1 MKRKINYIVFTIV
14 SLFSLISVCYAYEFD
29 VQMTSN
35 TVIVGNSVEIK
46 IKASGLVGRFNLS
59 SSDTSI
65 ATIDSD
71 SSKWL
76 EDEVATFK
84 IITKKAGT
92 VNFIITP
99 SSVSTAG
106 ENPVDV
112 SLNPIMKTLTVNNK
126 PTSNPNTGGN
136 SSGTSNTSTPV
147 KKKSNNNYLSSLTVD
162 GYSLDKE
169 FKKDE
174 LEYSLVVESGTDK
187 VIINAQLDDDKAK
200 VTGIGEIAL
209 KEENNKLEIKVT
221 AEDGSTRTYI
231 LNVKIEELNPVEV
244 TIDKKKYSIVRK
256 EIDSI
261 KIPNGYEKSTIK
273 IGDEDILCYKN
284 DKTKNILMILQDDKG
299 NNNLYSYN
307 EKTKKYTLYS
317 SLTLGNTTLSI
328 IDMPSNLVPKGYTK
342 VSFKYDDTKLEGY
355 QYIESNKT
363 YAADDGV
370 KGSDFYLVYAINEKT
385 GEKALYV
392 FDKLEGTI
400 QRFNSDLVKA
410 YEDENNQYFL
420 YMLISL
426 ALLAV
431 SIIVLSVVLIKQK
444 KNKNKFA

>member
-1 MKRKINYIVFTIV
+1 MKRIVKYF
-14 SLFSLISVCYAYEFD
+14 SLFVCMFIMSISYVKAAGYD
-29 VQMTSN
+29 VSVTSN
-35 TVIVGNSVEIK
+35 TIIVGNSVTLK
-46 IKASGLVGRFNLS
+46 ISANDLAGRFDFSVSNSSVISMS
-59 SSDTSI
+59 SSNVFLDNDSKSI
-65 ATIDSD
+65 TITAKS
-71 SSKWL
+71 
-76 EDEVATFK
+76 
-84 IITKKAGT
+84 AGT
-92 VNFIITP
+92 SVITITP
-99 SSVSTAG
+99 TDATSYDGDAITG
-106 ENPVDV
+106 NRT
-112 SLNPIMKTLTVNNK
+112 IIITVNNK

-209 KEENNKLEIKVT
+209 KEEDNKLEIKVT
-221 AEDGSTRTYI
+221 AENGSTRTYI

-273 IGDEDILCYKN
+273 IGNEDILCYKN
-284 DKTKNILMILQDDKG
+284 NKTKNILMILQDDKG

-444 KNKNKFA
+444 KHKNKFA

>member
-1 MKRKINYIVFTIV
+1 MKRIVKYF
-14 SLFSLISVCYAYEFD
+14 SLFVCMFIMSISYVKAAGYD
-29 VQMTSN
+29 VSVTSN
-35 TVIVGNSVEIK
+35 TIIVGNSVTLK
-46 IKASGLVGRFNLS
+46 ISANDLAGRFDFSVSNSSVISMS
-59 SSDTSI
+59 SSNVFLDNDSKSI
-65 ATIDSD
+65 TITAKS
-71 SSKWL
+71 
-76 EDEVATFK
+76 
-84 IITKKAGT
+84 AGT
-92 VNFIITP
+92 SVITITP
-99 SSVSTAG
+99 TDATSYDGDAITG
-106 ENPVDV
+106 NRT
-112 SLNPIMKTLTVNNK
+112 ITITVNNK

-162 GYSLDKE
+162 EYSLDKE

-187 VIINAQLDDDKAK
+187 IIINAQLDDDKAK

-209 KEENNKLEIKVT
+209 KEEDNKLEIKVT
-221 AEDGSTRTYI
+221 AEDDSTRTYI

-273 IGDEDILCYKN
+273 IGNEDILCYKN
-284 DKTKNILMILQDDKG
+284 NKTKNILMILQDDKG

>member
-1 MKRKINYIVFTIV
+1 MKRIVKYF
-14 SLFSLISVCYAYEFD
+14 SLFVCMFIMSISYVKAAGYD
-29 VQMTSN
+29 VSVTSN
-35 TVIVGNSVEIK
+35 TIIVGNSVTLK
-46 IKASGLVGRFNLS
+46 ISANDLAGRFDFSVSNSSVISMS
-59 SSDTSI
+59 SSNVFLDNDSKSI
-65 ATIDSD
+65 TITAKS
-71 SSKWL
+71 
-76 EDEVATFK
+76 
-84 IITKKAGT
+84 AGT
-92 VNFIITP
+92 SVITITP
-99 SSVSTAG
+99 TDATSYDGDAITG
-106 ENPVDV
+106 NRT
-112 SLNPIMKTLTVNNK
+112 ITITVNNK

-209 KEENNKLEIKVT
+209 KEEDNKLEIKVT
-221 AEDGSTRTYI
+221 AENGSTRTYI

-273 IGDEDILCYKN
+273 IGAEDILCYKN
-284 DKTKNILMILQDDKG
+284 NKTKNILMILQDDKG

-426 ALLAV
+426 TLLAV

-444 KNKNKFA
+444 KHKNKFA

>member
-1 MKRKINYIVFTIV
+1 MKRIVKYF
-14 SLFSLISVCYAYEFD
+14 SLFVCMFIMSISYVKAAGYD
-29 VQMTSN
+29 VSVTSN
-35 TVIVGNSVEIK
+35 TIIVGNSVTLK
-46 IKASGLVGRFNLS
+46 ISANDLAGRFDFSVSNSSVISMS
-59 SSDTSI
+59 SSNVFLDNDSKSI
-65 ATIDSD
+65 TITAKS
-71 SSKWL
+71 
-76 EDEVATFK
+76 
-84 IITKKAGT
+84 AGT
-92 VNFIITP
+92 SVITITP
-99 SSVSTAG
+99 TDATSYDGDAITG
-106 ENPVDV
+106 NRT
-112 SLNPIMKTLTVNNK
+112 ITITVNNK

-187 VIINAQLDDDKAK
+187 ITVNAQLDDDKAK

-209 KEENNKLEIKVT
+209 KEEDNKLEIKVT
-221 AEDGSTRTYI
+221 AENGSTRTYI

-284 DKTKNILMILQDDKG
+284 NKTKNILMILQDDKG

-342 VSFKYDDTKLEGY
+342 VSFKYDDNKLEGY
-355 QYIESNKT
+355 QYIERNKT

>member
-1 MKRKINYIVFTIV
+1 MKRIVKYFNLFVCMFIMSISYVKAAGYDV
-14 SLFSLISVCYAYEFD
+14 SV
-29 VQMTSN
+29 TSN
-35 TVIVGNSVEIK
+35 TIIVGNSVTLK
-46 IKASGLVGRFNLS
+46 ISANDLAGRFDFSVSNSSVISMS
-59 SSDTSI
+59 SSNVFLDNDSKSI
-65 ATIDSD
+65 TITAKS
-71 SSKWL
+71 
-76 EDEVATFK
+76 
-84 IITKKAGT
+84 AGT
-92 VNFIITP
+92 SVITITP
-99 SSVSTAG
+99 TDATSYDGDAITG
-106 ENPVDV
+106 NRT
-112 SLNPIMKTLTVNNK
+112 ITITVNNK

-284 DKTKNILMILQDDKG
+284 NKTKNILMILQDDKG

>member
-1 MKRKINYIVFTIV
+1 MKRIVKYF
-14 SLFSLISVCYAYEFD
+14 SLFVCMFIMSISYVKAAGYD
-29 VQMTSN
+29 VSVTSN
-35 TVIVGNSVEIK
+35 TIIVGNSVTLK
-46 IKASGLVGRFNLS
+46 ISANDLAGRFDFSVSNSSVISMS
-59 SSDTSI
+59 SSNVFLDNDSKSI
-65 ATIDSD
+65 TITAKS
-71 SSKWL
+71 
-76 EDEVATFK
+76 
-84 IITKKAGT
+84 AGT
-92 VNFIITP
+92 SVITITP
-99 SSVSTAG
+99 TDATSYDGDAITG
-106 ENPVDV
+106 NRT
-112 SLNPIMKTLTVNNK
+112 IIITVNNK

-209 KEENNKLEIKVT
+209 KEEDNKLEIKVT

-284 DKTKNILMILQDDKG
+284 NKTKNILMILQDDKG

-355 QYIESNKT
+355 QYIERNKT

-426 ALLAV
+426 TLLAV
-431 SIIVLSVVLIKQK
+431 SIIVLSAVLIKQK
-444 KNKNKFA
+444 KHKNQFA

>member
-1 MKRKINYIVFTIV
+1 MKRIVKYF
-14 SLFSLISVCYAYEFD
+14 SLFVCMFIMSISYVKAAGYD
-29 VQMTSN
+29 VSVTSN
-35 TVIVGNSVEIK
+35 TIIVGNSVTLK
-46 IKASGLVGRFNLS
+46 ISANDLAGRFDFSVSNSSVISMS
-59 SSDTSI
+59 SSNVFLDNDSKSI
-65 ATIDSD
+65 TITAKS
-71 SSKWL
+71 
-76 EDEVATFK
+76 
-84 IITKKAGT
+84 AGT
-92 VNFIITP
+92 SVITITP
-99 SSVSTAG
+99 TDATSYDGDAITG
-106 ENPVDV
+106 NRT
-112 SLNPIMKTLTVNNK
+112 IIITVNNK

-209 KEENNKLEIKVT
+209 KEEDNKLEIKVT

-284 DKTKNILMILQDDKG
+284 NKTKNILMILQDDKG

-317 SLTLGNTTLSI
+317 SLTIGNTTLSI

-426 ALLAV
+426 TLLAV
-431 SIIVLSVVLIKQK
+431 SIIVLSAVLIKQK
-444 KNKNKFA
+444 KHKNQFA

>member
-1 MKRKINYIVFTIV
+1 MKRIVKYF
-14 SLFSLISVCYAYEFD
+14 SLFVCMFIMSISYVKAAGYD
-29 VQMTSN
+29 VSVTSN
-35 TVIVGNSVEIK
+35 TIIVGNSVTLK
-46 IKASGLVGRFNLS
+46 ISANDLAGRFDFSVSNSSVISMS
-59 SSDTSI
+59 SSNVFLDNDSKSI
-65 ATIDSD
+65 TITAKS
-71 SSKWL
+71 
-76 EDEVATFK
+76 
-84 IITKKAGT
+84 AGT
-92 VNFIITP
+92 SVITITP
-99 SSVSTAG
+99 TDATSYDGDAITG
-106 ENPVDV
+106 NRT
-112 SLNPIMKTLTVNNK
+112 ITITVNNK

-136 SSGTSNTSTPV
+136 GSGTSNTSTPV

-187 VIINAQLDDDKAK
+187 IIINAQLDDDKAK

-209 KEENNKLEIKVT
+209 KEEDNKLEIKVT

-261 KIPNGYEKSTIK
+261 KIPNGYEKTTIK

-284 DKTKNILMILQDDKG
+284 NKTKNILMILQDDKG

-363 YAADDGV
+363 YAADDDV

-400 QRFNSDLVKA
+400 QRFNSDLIKA

>member
-1 MKRKINYIVFTIV
+1 MKRIVKYF
-14 SLFSLISVCYAYEFD
+14 SLFVCMFIMSISYVKAAGYD
-29 VQMTSN
+29 VSVTSN
-35 TVIVGNSVEIK
+35 TIIVGNSVTLK
-46 IKASGLVGRFNLS
+46 ISANDLAGRFDFSVSNSSVISMS
-59 SSDTSI
+59 SSNVFLDNDSKSI
-65 ATIDSD
+65 TITAKS
-71 SSKWL
+71 
-76 EDEVATFK
+76 
-84 IITKKAGT
+84 AGT
-92 VNFIITP
+92 SVITITP
-99 SSVSTAG
+99 TDATSYDGDAITG
-106 ENPVDV
+106 NRT
-112 SLNPIMKTLTVNNK
+112 ITITVNNK

-187 VIINAQLDDDKAK
+187 ITINAQLDDDKAK

-209 KEENNKLEIKVT
+209 KEEDNKLEIKVT

-261 KIPNGYEKSTIK
+261 KIPNGYDKSTIK

-355 QYIESNKT
+355 QYIEKNKT

>member
-1 MKRKINYIVFTIV
+1 MKRIVKYF
-14 SLFSLISVCYAYEFD
+14 SLFVCMFIMSISYVNAAGYD
-29 VQMTSN
+29 VSVTSN
-35 TVIVGNSVEIK
+35 TIIVGNSVTLK
-46 IKASGLVGRFNLS
+46 ISANDLAGRFDFSVSNSSVISMS
-59 SSDTSI
+59 SSNVFLDNDSKSI
-65 ATIDSD
+65 TITAKS
-71 SSKWL
+71 
-76 EDEVATFK
+76 
-84 IITKKAGT
+84 AGT
-92 VNFIITP
+92 SVITITP
-99 SSVSTAG
+99 TDATSYDGDAITG
-106 ENPVDV
+106 NRT
-112 SLNPIMKTLTVNNK
+112 ITITVNNK

-162 GYSLDKE
+162 EYSLDKE

-187 VIINAQLDDDKAK
+187 IIINAQLDDDKAK

-209 KEENNKLEIKVT
+209 KEEDNKLEIKVT

-284 DKTKNILMILQDDKG
+284 NKTKNILMILQDDKG

>member
-1 MKRKINYIVFTIV
+1 MKRIVKYF
-14 SLFSLISVCYAYEFD
+14 SLFVCMFIMSISYVKAAGYD
-29 VQMTSN
+29 VSVTSN
-35 TVIVGNSVEIK
+35 TIIVGNSVTLK
-46 IKASGLVGRFNLS
+46 ISANDLAGRFDFSVSNSSVISMS
-59 SSDTSI
+59 SSNVFLDNDSKSI
-65 ATIDSD
+65 TITAKS
-71 SSKWL
+71 
-76 EDEVATFK
+76 
-84 IITKKAGT
+84 AGT
-92 VNFIITP
+92 SVITITP
-99 SSVSTAG
+99 TDATSYDGDAITG
-106 ENPVDV
+106 NRT
-112 SLNPIMKTLTVNNK
+112 IIITVNNK

-209 KEENNKLEIKVT
+209 KEEDNKLEIKVT
-221 AEDGSTRTYI
+221 AENGSTRTYI

-273 IGDEDILCYKN
+273 IGAEDILCYKN
-284 DKTKNILMILQDDKG
+284 NKTKNILMILQDDKG

-426 ALLAV
+426 TLLAV

-444 KNKNKFA
+444 KHKNKFA

>member
-1 MKRKINYIVFTIV
+1 MKRIVKYF
-14 SLFSLISVCYAYEFD
+14 SLFVCMFIMSISYVKAAGYD
-29 VQMTSN
+29 VSVTSN
-35 TVIVGNSVEIK
+35 TIIVGNSVTLK
-46 IKASGLVGRFNLS
+46 ISANDLAGRFDFSVSNSSVISMS
-59 SSDTSI
+59 SSNVFLDNDSKSI
-65 ATIDSD
+65 TITAKS
-71 SSKWL
+71 
-76 EDEVATFK
+76 
-84 IITKKAGT
+84 AGT
-92 VNFIITP
+92 SVITITP
-99 SSVSTAG
+99 TDATSYDGDAITG
-106 ENPVDV
+106 NRT
-112 SLNPIMKTLTVNNK
+112 ITITVNNK

-209 KEENNKLEIKVT
+209 KEEDNKLEIKVT
-221 AEDGSTRTYI
+221 AENGSTRTYI

-284 DKTKNILMILQDDKG
+284 NKTKNILMILQDDKG

-426 ALLAV
+426 TLLAV

>member
-1 MKRKINYIVFTIV
+1 MKRIVKYF
-14 SLFSLISVCYAYEFD
+14 SLFVCMFIMSISYVKAAGYD
-29 VQMTSN
+29 VSVTSN
-35 TVIVGNSVEIK
+35 TIIVGNSVTLK
-46 IKASGLVGRFNLS
+46 ISANDLAGRFDFSVSNSSVISMS
-59 SSDTSI
+59 SSNVFLDNDSKSI
-65 ATIDSD
+65 TITAKS
-71 SSKWL
+71 
-76 EDEVATFK
+76 
-84 IITKKAGT
+84 AGT
-92 VNFIITP
+92 SVITITP
-99 SSVSTAG
+99 TDATSYDGDAITG
-106 ENPVDV
+106 NRT
-112 SLNPIMKTLTVNNK
+112 ITITVNNK

-209 KEENNKLEIKVT
+209 KEEDNKLEIKVT
-221 AEDGSTRTYI
+221 AENGSTRTYI

-273 IGDEDILCYKN
+273 IGNEDILCYKN

-426 ALLAV
+426 TLLAV

>member
-1 MKRKINYIVFTIV
+1 MKRIVKYF
-14 SLFSLISVCYAYEFD
+14 SLFVCMFIMSISYVKAAGYD
-29 VQMTSN
+29 VSVTSN
-35 TVIVGNSVEIK
+35 TIIVGNSVTLK
-46 IKASGLVGRFNLS
+46 ISANDLAGRFDFSVSNSSVISMS
-59 SSDTSI
+59 SSNVFLDNDSKSI
-65 ATIDSD
+65 TITAKS
-71 SSKWL
+71 
-76 EDEVATFK
+76 
-84 IITKKAGT
+84 AGT
-92 VNFIITP
+92 SVITITP
-99 SSVSTAG
+99 TDATSYDGDAITG
-106 ENPVDV
+106 NRT
-112 SLNPIMKTLTVNNK
+112 ITITVNNK

-221 AEDGSTRTYI
+221 AENGSTRTYI

-284 DKTKNILMILQDDKG
+284 NKTKNILMILQDDKG

>member
-1 MKRKINYIVFTIV
+1 MKRIVKYF
-14 SLFSLISVCYAYEFD
+14 SLFVCMFIMSISYVKAAGYD
-29 VQMTSN
+29 VSVTSN
-35 TVIVGNSVEIK
+35 TIIVGNSVTLK
-46 IKASGLVGRFNLS
+46 ISANDLAGRFDFSVSNSSVISMS
-59 SSDTSI
+59 SSSVFLDNDSKSI
-65 ATIDSD
+65 TITAKS
-71 SSKWL
+71 
-76 EDEVATFK
+76 
-84 IITKKAGT
+84 AGT
-92 VNFIITP
+92 SVITITP
-99 SSVSTAG
+99 TDATSYDGDAITG
-106 ENPVDV
+106 NRT
-112 SLNPIMKTLTVNNK
+112 ITITVNNK

-209 KEENNKLEIKVT
+209 KEEDNKLEIKVT

-273 IGDEDILCYKN
+273 IGAEDILCYKN
-284 DKTKNILMILQDDKG
+284 NKTKNILMILQDDKG

-426 ALLAV
+426 ILLAV

-444 KNKNKFA
+444 KHKNQFA

>member
-1 MKRKINYIVFTIV
+1 MKRIVKYF
-14 SLFSLISVCYAYEFD
+14 SLFVCMFIMSISYVKAAGYD
-29 VQMTSN
+29 VSVTSN
-35 TVIVGNSVEIK
+35 TIIVGNSVTLK
-46 IKASGLVGRFNLS
+46 ISANDLAGRFDFSVSNSSVISMS
-59 SSDTSI
+59 SSNVFLDNDSKSI
-65 ATIDSD
+65 TITAKS
-71 SSKWL
+71 
-76 EDEVATFK
+76 
-84 IITKKAGT
+84 AGT
-92 VNFIITP
+92 SVITITP
-99 SSVSTAG
+99 TDATSYDGDAITG
-106 ENPVDV
+106 NRT
-112 SLNPIMKTLTVNNK
+112 ITITVNNK

-187 VIINAQLDDDKAK
+187 IIINAQLDDDKAK

-209 KEENNKLEIKVT
+209 KEEDNKLEIKVT
-221 AEDGSTRTYI
+221 AENGSTRTYI
-231 LNVKIEELNPVEV
+231 LNVNIEELNPVEV

-261 KIPNGYEKSTIK
+261 KIPNGYEKTTIK

-284 DKTKNILMILQDDKG
+284 NKTKNILMILQDDKG

-363 YAADDGV
+363 YAADDDV

-400 QRFNSDLVKA
+400 QRFNSDLIKA

>member
-1 MKRKINYIVFTIV
+1 MKRIVKYF
-14 SLFSLISVCYAYEFD
+14 SLFVCMFIMSISYVKAAGYD
-29 VQMTSN
+29 VSVTSN
-35 TVIVGNSVEIK
+35 TIIVGNSVTLK
-46 IKASGLVGRFNLS
+46 ISANDLAGRFDFSVSNSSVISMS
-59 SSDTSI
+59 SSNVFLDNDSKSI
-65 ATIDSD
+65 TITAKS
-71 SSKWL
+71 
-76 EDEVATFK
+76 
-84 IITKKAGT
+84 AGT
-92 VNFIITP
+92 SVITITP
-99 SSVSTAG
+99 TDATSYDGDAITG
-106 ENPVDV
+106 NRT
-112 SLNPIMKTLTVNNK
+112 ITITVNNK

-209 KEENNKLEIKVT
+209 KEEDNKLEIKVT

-273 IGDEDILCYKN
+273 IGNEDILCYKN

>member
-1 MKRKINYIVFTIV
+1 MKRIVKYF
-14 SLFSLISVCYAYEFD
+14 SLFVCMFIMSISYVKAAGYD
-29 VQMTSN
+29 VSVTSN
-35 TVIVGNSVEIK
+35 TIIVGNSVTLK
-46 IKASGLVGRFNLS
+46 ISANDLAGRFDFSVSNSSVISMS
-59 SSDTSI
+59 SSNVFLDNDSKSI
-65 ATIDSD
+65 TITAKS
-71 SSKWL
+71 
-76 EDEVATFK
+76 
-84 IITKKAGT
+84 AGT
-92 VNFIITP
+92 SVITITP
-99 SSVSTAG
+99 TDATSYDGDAITG
-106 ENPVDV
+106 NRT
-112 SLNPIMKTLTVNNK
+112 ITITVNNK

-187 VIINAQLDDDKAK
+187 ITINAQLDDDKAK

-221 AEDGSTRTYI
+221 AENGSTRTYI

-284 DKTKNILMILQDDKG
+284 NKTKNILMILQDDKG

>member
-1 MKRKINYIVFTIV
+1 MKRIVKYF
-14 SLFSLISVCYAYEFD
+14 SLFVCMFIMSISYVKAAGYD
-29 VQMTSN
+29 VSVTSN
-35 TVIVGNSVEIK
+35 TIIVGNSVTLK
-46 IKASGLVGRFNLS
+46 ISANDLAGRFDFSVSNSSVISMS
-59 SSDTSI
+59 SSNVFLDNDSKSI
-65 ATIDSD
+65 TITAKS
-71 SSKWL
+71 
-76 EDEVATFK
+76 
-84 IITKKAGT
+84 AGT
-92 VNFIITP
+92 SVITITP
-99 SSVSTAG
+99 TDATSYDGDAITG
-106 ENPVDV
+106 NRT
-112 SLNPIMKTLTVNNK
+112 ITITVNNK

-162 GYSLDKE
+162 GCSLDKE

-209 KEENNKLEIKVT
+209 KEEDNKLEIKVT

-261 KIPNGYEKSTIK
+261 KIPNGYDKSTIK
-273 IGDEDILCYKN
+273 IGNEDILCYKN
-284 DKTKNILMILQDDKG
+284 NKTKNILMILQDDKG

-307 EKTKKYTLYS
+307 EKTKKYNLYS

>member
-1 MKRKINYIVFTIV
+1 MKRIVKYF
-14 SLFSLISVCYAYEFD
+14 SLFVCVFIMSISYVKAAGYD
-29 VQMTSN
+29 VSVTSN
-35 TVIVGNSVEIK
+35 TIIVGNSVTLK
-46 IKASGLVGRFNLS
+46 ISANDLAGRFDFSVSNSSVISMS
-59 SSDTSI
+59 SSNVFLDNDSKSI
-65 ATIDSD
+65 TITAKS
-71 SSKWL
+71 
-76 EDEVATFK
+76 
-84 IITKKAGT
+84 AGT
-92 VNFIITP
+92 SVITITP
-99 SSVSTAG
+99 TDATSYDGDAITG
-106 ENPVDV
+106 NRT
-112 SLNPIMKTLTVNNK
+112 ITITVNNK

-209 KEENNKLEIKVT
+209 KEEDNKLEIKVT

-284 DKTKNILMILQDDKG
+284 NKTKNILMILQDDKG

>member
-1 MKRKINYIVFTIV
+1 MKRIVKYFNLFVCMFIMSISYVKAAGYDV
-14 SLFSLISVCYAYEFD
+14 SV
-29 VQMTSN
+29 TSN
-35 TVIVGNSVEIK
+35 TIIVGNSVTLK
-46 IKASGLVGRFNLS
+46 ISANDLAGRFDFSVSNSSVISMS
-59 SSDTSI
+59 SSNVFLDNDSKSI
-65 ATIDSD
+65 TITAKS
-71 SSKWL
+71 
-76 EDEVATFK
+76 
-84 IITKKAGT
+84 AGT
-92 VNFIITP
+92 SVITITP
-99 SSVSTAG
+99 TDATSYDGDAITG
-106 ENPVDV
+106 NRT
-112 SLNPIMKTLTVNNK
+112 ITITVNNK

-284 DKTKNILMILQDDKG
+284 NKTKNILMILQDDKG

-444 KNKNKFA
+444 RNKNKFA

>member
-1 MKRKINYIVFTIV
+1 MKRIVKYF
-14 SLFSLISVCYAYEFD
+14 SLFVCMFIMSISYVKAAGYD
-29 VQMTSN
+29 VSVTSN
-35 TVIVGNSVEIK
+35 TIIVGNSVTLK
-46 IKASGLVGRFNLS
+46 ISANDLAGRFDFSVSNSSVISMS
-59 SSDTSI
+59 SSNVFLDNDSKSI
-65 ATIDSD
+65 TITAKS
-71 SSKWL
+71 
-76 EDEVATFK
+76 
-84 IITKKAGT
+84 AGT
-92 VNFIITP
+92 SVITITP
-99 SSVSTAG
+99 TDATSYDGDAITG
-106 ENPVDV
+106 NRT
-112 SLNPIMKTLTVNNK
+112 ITITVNNK

-209 KEENNKLEIKVT
+209 KEEDNKLEIKVT

-273 IGDEDILCYKN
+273 IGNEDILCYKN

-426 ALLAV
+426 TLLAV

-444 KNKNKFA
+444 KHKNQFA

>member
-1 MKRKINYIVFTIV
+1 MKRIVKYF
-14 SLFSLISVCYAYEFD
+14 SLFVCMFIMSISYVKAAGYD
-29 VQMTSN
+29 VSVTSN
-35 TVIVGNSVEIK
+35 TIIVGNSVTLK
-46 IKASGLVGRFNLS
+46 ISANDLAGRFDFSVSNSSVISMS
-59 SSDTSI
+59 SSNVFLDNDSKSI
-65 ATIDSD
+65 TITAKS
-71 SSKWL
+71 
-76 EDEVATFK
+76 
-84 IITKKAGT
+84 AGT
-92 VNFIITP
+92 SVITITP
-99 SSVSTAG
+99 TDATSYDGDAITG
-106 ENPVDV
+106 NRT
-112 SLNPIMKTLTVNNK
+112 ITITVNNK

-209 KEENNKLEIKVT
+209 KEEDNKLEIKVT
-221 AEDGSTRTYI
+221 AENGSTRTYI

-284 DKTKNILMILQDDKG
+284 NKTKNILMILQDDKG

-426 ALLAV
+426 TLLAV

-444 KNKNKFA
+444 KHKNKFA